1 MTYASFRV
9 IIIKHDEFLCGQ
21 TRIKHNP
28 FNHFASM
35 GSSKSS
41 SASLDRVYRNIRQ
54 VIDEARVTVYRAANS
69 ATVQAYWNIGRII
82 VEQEQRGERRA
93 GYGEQLIGALASRL
107 TKEYGKGFTTTNLKY
122 MRQFYSTFGIS
133 HALRDQLSWTHYR
146 LLLRVDREDARLF
159 YMNEAAEG
167 NWSTRTLE
175 RQIDSLY
182 FERMALSATNA
193 RSMSKPQV
201 KPPEEMQARE
211 LIRDPYVLE
220 FLDIKSDSGFY
231 EKELEQAIIDK
242 LQEFLLELGTGFSFV
257 GRQYR
262 VQTELQD
269 FYIDLV
275 FYNFILKCFMLI
287 DLKTGKLTHQD
298 IGQMDM
304 YVRLFEDKV
313 RQKSDNPTIGLIL
326 CSEKD
331 KTIVKYSLL
340 SDSKQIFASR
350 YKTVLPTEKRLR
362 QEIERERHLAES
374 ELRLIR

>member
-54 VIDEARVTVYRAANS
+54 VIDEERVTVYRAANS

-146 LLLRVDREDARLF
+146 LLLRVDRGDARLF

-182 FERMALSATNA
+182 FERMALNATNA

-362 QEIERERHLAES
+362 QEIERERLLAES

>member
-54 VIDEARVTVYRAANS
+54 VIDEERVTVYRAANS

-146 LLLRVDREDARLF
+146 LLLRVDSKDA
-159 YMNEAAEG
+159 
-167 NWSTRTLE
+167 
-175 RQIDSLY
+175 
-182 FERMALSATNA
+182 
-193 RSMSKPQV
+193 
-201 KPPEEMQARE
+201 
-211 LIRDPYVLE
+211 
-220 FLDIKSDSGFY
+220 
-231 EKELEQAIIDK
+231 
-242 LQEFLLELGTGFSFV
+242 
-257 GRQYR
+257 
-262 VQTELQD
+262 
-269 FYIDLV
+269 
-275 FYNFILKCFMLI
+275 
-287 DLKTGKLTHQD
+287 
-298 IGQMDM
+298 
-304 YVRLFEDKV
+304 
-313 RQKSDNPTIGLIL
+313 
-326 CSEKD
+326 SE
-331 KTIVKYSLL
+331 
-340 SDSKQIFASR
+340 
-350 YKTVLPTEKRLR
+350 
-362 QEIERERHLAES
+362 
-374 ELRLIR
+374 